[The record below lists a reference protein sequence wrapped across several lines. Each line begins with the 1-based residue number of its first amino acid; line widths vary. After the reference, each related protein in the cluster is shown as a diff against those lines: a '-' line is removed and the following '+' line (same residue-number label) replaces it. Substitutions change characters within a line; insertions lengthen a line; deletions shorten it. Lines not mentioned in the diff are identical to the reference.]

1 MNRSLLPAAALALL
15 IALAC
20 QPDAKDASPTAGTP
34 AASTEI
40 AAEVNGE
47 PITVSELDEWIKED
61 LFRAQA
67 ADPSELYDLRENA
80 LQRMVE
86 IHVLET
92 EAGRRGTD
100 IDTLIEQQSAA
111 LGPITDTEVQT
122 WYETNKARL
131 GGSELAEIEPQI
143 RSFLAQQRANEVRA
157 SLLEG
162 TALIVHLE
170 PPRIQVAASGPSK
183 GPENASVTIIEFSDF
198 ECPYC
203 SRVLPT
209 LEQVMARYP
218 EDVRLVYRNFPLRSH
233 SRAGPAAEAAL
244 CAEEQGQF
252 WTYHDKLFANA
263 RALSDEQ
270 LKSYAQEL
278 GLDMPAFE
286 QCYDERRFA
295 EQVETD
301 VREGHAA
308 GVTGT
313 PAFFVNG
320 VLLSGARPSADFYRA
335 IDAELERRKEGA

>member
-1 MNRSLLPAAALALL
+1 MNRSLLPASALALL
-15 IALAC
+15 MALAC
-20 QPDAKDASPTAGTP
+20 QPAAKDGAPPPDAP

-47 PITVSELDEWIKED
+47 QITVVELDEWIKED
-61 LFRAQA
+61 FLREQA
-67 ADPSELYDLRENA
+67 SNPSEFYDLRESA
-80 LQRMVE
+80 LQRLIE
-86 IHVLET
+86 IRVLEA
-92 EAGRRGTD
+92 EAARRGVD
-100 IDTLIEQQSAA
+100 IDTLLEQQAA
-111 LGPITDTEVQT
+111 TLGPITDTDVQT
-122 WYETNKARL
+122 WYESNKERL
-131 GGSELAEIEPQI
+131 GNSELADIEPQV
-143 RSFLAQQRANEVRA
+143 RSFLIQRRANEVRG

-162 TALIVHLE
+162 AELVIHLE
-170 PPRIQVAASGPSK
+170 APRIQVPATGPSK
-183 GPENASVTIIEFSDF
+183 GPENASVTIVEFSDF

-252 WTYHDKLFANA
+252 WAYHDKLFANA

-295 EQVETD
+295 DQVAND
-301 VREGHAA
+301 VQEALAA
-308 GVTGT
+308 GVSGT
-313 PAFFVNG
+313 PAFFING
-320 VLLSGARPSADFYRA
+320 VSLSGARPPEDFYRT
-335 IDAELERRKEGA
+335 IEIELERLKDGA